1 MVLEHSRQPCLLK
14 PKLLLDY
21 SKRMLSFGAD
31 MRFGSFDQI
40 IQSSYRGVWQMERA
54 ALLGSHHKS
63 EADTLSLHLWVLLDP
78 FILVIS
84 SVGVESSFSSPWRRS
99 AAGWCH

>member
-1 MVLEHSRQPCLLK
+1 
-14 PKLLLDY
+14 
-21 SKRMLSFGAD
+21 
-31 MRFGSFDQI
+31 
-40 IQSSYRGVWQMERA
+40 MERA